1 LIGMTAPCPEK
12 QTMPQKIKRL
22 VILTLGLWF
31 VTAGLWQPLAEATA
45 GRKSYSYSKP
55 AGSPSKNIWG
65 SRSGGGSYGYSKP
78 TAPVQGG
85 YTKPPAGH
93 TAPGGYTK
101 PAAPAPGGYAKP
113 LTPPA
118 GGYTKPDSGQ
128 TGPRSAIYT
137 KPEIN
142 KTPGPAG
149 GYAKPG
155 PGQAGGVDPA
165 KAARAANTKASAP
178 IGSKFDEKL
187 VQKMQKQRAAESLK
201 TYQGEQQKFKQP
213 VAPPSQGAVAAN
225 PVYQKAQTYS
235 NFDYGNYYTRRNN
248 YYGTTGWSPPAYA
261 YGSSPSFGVWDAMM
275 WWMILDNAGKR
286 QYSSTAY
293 HHADD
298 PGYRQWRQEADRLAQ
313 NNQEL
318 KEKLAKLDAE
328 VKQQESEGLV
338 RDAAYLPPGMPPEV
352 ALASSVLAK
361 KEPVKP
367 KLRFAT
373 GQKGGNYDK
382 FSQLLQKEAAKVNI
396 ELELIGTAGAMEN
409 LQKLLGNK
417 ADAALVQS
425 DVLALRQKK
434 FPGQS
439 LISEQAPIYRETVQ
453 LVANRGSGI
462 KSIKDVDP
470 QKHVIFIGPEDS
482 GTAITWEGLC
492 QQDQGYGKI
501 PVKHADYDTALKEVE
516 TNPNALMMIVS
527 GFRSDFLARAEKF
540 AEETGKLRL
549 VAVDDWD
556 FNDKKDEH
564 GNSIY
569 QFVKIPSK
577 TYPSLQKGWFWGR
590 NVETMAVTAV
600 LVLRDDWVKQ
610 YGANSLDA
618 LSLAVARAGVKIYR
632 QVDGLK

>member
-1 LIGMTAPCPEK
+1 MAP
-12 QTMPQKIKRL
+12 KIKRL
-22 VILTLGLWF
+22 AILFLGLWL
-31 VTAGLWQPLAEATA
+31 VTAGLTEQLAEAAA
-45 GRKSYSYSKP
+45 GRTSPGYSKP
-55 AGSPSKNIWG
+55 TSSPSNNVWG

-78 TAPVQGG
+78 AAPTPGG
-85 YTKPPAGH
+85 YTKPPTSQ

-101 PAAPAPGGYAKP
+101 PAAPGP
-113 LTPPA
+113 
-118 GGYTKPDSGQ
+118 GGYTKPAVPGPGGYTKPATGQ
-128 TGPRSAIYT
+128 TGPRATTYT
-137 KPEIN
+137 KPDGI
-142 KTPGPAG
+142 KPPATAG

-155 PGQAGGVDPA
+155 QSQAPAVDPA

-178 IGSKFDEKL
+178 IGSKFDEQL
-187 VQKMQKQRAAESLK
+187 VQRMQRQRAAESLK
-201 TYQGEQQKFKQP
+201 AYQGEQQRFKQP
-213 VAPPSQGAVAAN
+213 VAPPSQGQVAGN

-248 YYGTTGWSPPAYA
+248 YYGGTGWSPPAYA

-275 WWMILDNAGKR
+275 WWMILDKVGNR
-286 QYSSTAY
+286 QYTSAAY

-328 VKQQESEGLV
+328 VKQQESEGLA

-361 KEPVKP
+361 KEPQKP

-382 FSQLLQKEAAKVNI
+382 FSQLLQAEAAKVNI
-396 ELELIGTAGAMEN
+396 EVELIGTAGAMEN
-409 LQKLLGNK
+409 LQKLLANN

-425 DVLALRQKK
+425 DVLALKQKK
-434 FPGQS
+434 FPGQP
-439 LISEQAPIYRETVQ
+439 LISEQAPMYRETVQ

-492 QQDQGYGKI
+492 LQDEQLWQDPRETCGLQHCPEGSGNESQRLDDAGQRVPKRFSGAGGEICQGNRQ
-501 PVKHADYDTALKEVE
+501 TA
-516 TNPNALMMIVS
+516 
-527 GFRSDFLARAEKF
+527 
-540 AEETGKLRL
+540 TGGRGRL
-549 VAVDDWD
+549 
-556 FNDKKDEH
+556 
-564 GNSIY
+564 G
-569 QFVKIPSK
+569 
-577 TYPSLQKGWFWGR
+577 LQ
-590 NVETMAVTAV
+590 
-600 LVLRDDWVKQ
+600 
-610 YGANSLDA
+610 
-618 LSLAVARAGVKIYR
+618 
-632 QVDGLK
+632 

>member
-1 LIGMTAPCPEK
+1 MAH
-12 QTMPQKIKRL
+12 KIKRL
-22 VILTLGLWF
+22 VILSLGLWL
-31 VTAGLWQPLAEATA
+31 VTAGFGEQWAEAAA
-45 GRKSYSYSKP
+45 GSKSSSYSRPTSSYSKP
-55 AGSPSKNIWG
+55 ASSPTKNVWG

-78 TAPVQGG
+78 AAPAGSG
-85 YTKPPAGH
+85 YTKPA
-93 TAPGGYTK
+93 TSQTTPGGYTK
-101 PAAPAPGGYAKP
+101 PAAPAPGGYTKP
-113 LTPPA
+113 AVPGS
-118 GGYTKPDSGQ
+118 GGYTKPATGQ
-128 TGPRSAIYT
+128 TGTSATTYT
-137 KPEIN
+137 KPDV
-142 KTPGPAG
+142 TRPPAPSG

-155 PGQAGGVDPA
+155 PSQATAVDPA
-165 KAARAANTKASAP
+165 RAARAENAKASAP

-187 VQKMQKQRAAESLK
+187 VQGMQRQRAAESLK
-201 TYQGEQQKFKQP
+201 AYRGEQQRFKQP
-213 VAPPSQGAVAAN
+213 VAPPSQGEVAAN

-235 NFDYGNYYTRRNN
+235 NFDHGNNYTRRNN
-248 YYGTTGWSPPAYA
+248 YYGGAGWSPPAYA

-275 WWMILDNAGKR
+275 WWMILDKVGNR
-286 QYSSTAY
+286 QYTSTAY

-328 VKQQESEGLV
+328 VKQQESEGLA

-382 FSQLLQKEAAKVNI
+382 FSQLLKTEAAKVNI
-396 ELELIGTAGAMEN
+396 EVELIGTAGAMDN
-409 LQKLLGNK
+409 LQKLLANN

-425 DVLALRQKK
+425 DVLALKQKK

-439 LISEQAPIYRETVQ
+439 LISEQAPMYRETVQ
-453 LVANRGSGI
+453 LVAHRGSGI
-462 KSIKDVDP
+462 KSIQDIDA

-492 QQDQGYGKI
+492 LQDERYGKI
-501 PVKHADYDTALKEVE
+501 PVKHADYNTALKEVE
-516 TNPNALMMIVS
+516 TNPNALMMLVS
-527 GFRSDFLARAEKF
+527 GFRSDFLEQAEKF
-540 AEETGKLRL
+540 AKETGKLRL
-549 VAVDDWD
+549 VALDDWD

-569 QFVKIPSK
+569 NFVKIPSK

-590 NVETMAVTAV
+590 DVETLAVMAV
-600 LVLRDDWVKQ
+600 LVLRNDWAKQ
-610 YGANSLDA
+610 YDANALDA
-618 LSLAVARAGVKIYR
+618 LSLAVARAGGKIYR

>member
-1 LIGMTAPCPEK
+1 MAH
-12 QTMPQKIKRL
+12 QIKRL
-22 VILTLGLWF
+22 VILALGLWF
-31 VTAGLWQPLAEATA
+31 ATTGLWQPLAEAAA
-45 GRKSYSYSKP
+45 GFKSPAYSRHTS
-55 AGSPSKNIWG
+55 SPSRNVWG

-78 TAPVQGG
+78 AAPSPRSYSKPAPPGPGG
-85 YTKPPAGH
+85 YTKPATSQ

-101 PAAPAPGGYAKP
+101 PMAPSP
-113 LTPPA
+113 
-118 GGYTKPDSGQ
+118 GGYTKPATGQ
-128 TGPRSAIYT
+128 TGPRATTYT
-137 KPEIN
+137 KPGIN
-142 KTPGPAG
+142 KTPAPMG
-149 GYAKPG
+149 GYVKPG
-155 PGQAGGVDPA
+155 QSQAPAVDPA
-165 KAARAANTKASAP
+165 KAARVANTKASAP
-178 IGSKFDEKL
+178 IGSKFDAEL
-187 VQKMQKQRAAESLK
+187 VQRMQRQRAAESLK
-201 TYQGEQQKFKQP
+201 VYQGEQQRFKQP
-213 VAPPSQGAVAAN
+213 VAPPSQGQVAGN

-235 NFDYGNYYTRRNN
+235 KFDYGNYYNRRDK
-248 YYGTTGWSPPAYA
+248 YYGNTGWSPPAYV
-261 YGSSPSFGVWDAMM
+261 YKSSPSFGVWDALM
-275 WWMILDNAGKR
+275 WWMILDHVGNR
-286 QYSSTAY
+286 QYTSAAY

-328 VKQQESEGLV
+328 VKQQESEGLA
-338 RDAAYLPPGMPPEV
+338 RDAAYLPPGMLPEV
-352 ALASSVLAK
+352 ALAPSVLAK

-382 FSQLLQKEAAKVNI
+382 FSHLLQTEAAKVNI
-396 ELELIGTAGAMEN
+396 EVELIGTAGAMEN
-409 LQKLLGNK
+409 LQKLLADN

-425 DVLALRQKK
+425 DVLALKQKK

-439 LISEQAPIYRETVQ
+439 LISEQAPMYRETVQ

-462 KSIKDVDP
+462 KSIKDIDP

-492 QQDQGYGKI
+492 QQDESYCKI
-501 PVKHADYDTALKEVE
+501 PVKHADYTTALKEVE
-516 TNPNALMMIVS
+516 TNPNALMMLVS
-527 GFRSDFLARAEKF
+527 GFRSDYLEQAEQF
-540 AEETGKLRL
+540 AKETGKLRL

-569 QFVKIPSK
+569 NFVKIPSK
-577 TYPSLQKGWFWGR
+577 TYPSLQKGWIWGR
-590 NVETMAVTAV
+590 NVETLAVMAV

-610 YGANSLDA
+610 YGANALDA
-618 LSLAVARAGVKIYR
+618 FSLAVARAGVKIYR

>member
-1 LIGMTAPCPEK
+1 MAP
-12 QTMPQKIKRL
+12 KIKRL
-22 VILTLGLWF
+22 AILFLGLWLAI
-31 VTAGLWQPLAEATA
+31 AGLTEQLAEAAA
-45 GRKSYSYSKP
+45 GRTSPGYSKP
-55 AGSPSKNIWG
+55 TSSPSTNVFG

-78 TAPVQGG
+78 TAP
-85 YTKPPAGH
+85 
-93 TAPGGYTK
+93 APGGYTK
-101 PAAPAPGGYAKP
+101 PAVPGP
-113 LTPPA
+113 
-118 GGYTKPDSGQ
+118 GGYTKPATGQ
-128 TGPRSAIYT
+128 TGPPATTYT
-137 KPEIN
+137 KPDVIRPPA
-142 KTPGPAG
+142 TAG

-155 PGQAGGVDPA
+155 QSQAGAVDPA
-165 KAARAANTKASAP
+165 KAARVANTKAGAP

-187 VQKMQKQRAAESLK
+187 VQGMQKQRAAESLK
-201 TYQGEQQKFKQP
+201 TYQGERQKFKQP
-213 VAPPSQGAVAAN
+213 VAPPSQGEVAGN

-235 NFDYGNYYTRRNN
+235 NADYGNYYTRRNN
-248 YYGTTGWSPPAYA
+248 YYGGTGWSPPAYV

-275 WWMILDNAGKR
+275 WWMILDKVGNR
-286 QYSSTAY
+286 QYTSAAY

-313 NNQEL
+313 DNKEL

-361 KEPVKP
+361 KEPQKP

-382 FSQLLQKEAAKVNI
+382 FGQLLRKEAAKLNI
-396 ELELIGTAGAMEN
+396 EVELIGTAGAMGN
-409 LQKLLGNK
+409 LQKLLANN

-425 DVLALRQKK
+425 DVLALKKKK

-453 LVANRGSGI
+453 LVAHRDSGL

-470 QKHVIFIGPEDS
+470 QKHVIFIGPENS

-492 QQDQGYGKI
+492 LQDESYGKI
-501 PVKHADYDTALKEVE
+501 PVKHADYNAALKEVE
-516 TNPNALMMIVS
+516 TNPKALMMLVS
-527 GFRSDFLARAEKF
+527 GFRSDFLEQAEKF
-540 AEETGKLRL
+540 AKETGKLRL

-556 FNDKKDEH
+556 FNDKQDEH

-569 QFVKIPSK
+569 NFVNIPSK
-577 TYPSLQKGWFWGR
+577 TYPSLQKGWIWGR
-590 NVETMAVTAV
+590 DVETLAVMAV
-600 LVLRDDWVKQ
+600 LVLRNDWVKQ
-610 YGANSLDA
+610 YDANALDA
-618 LSLAVARAGVKIYR
+618 LSLAVARAGGKIYR